1 MEVISFNDFMRD
13 TYKTKNN
20 YISKEKVNDISALLV
35 ANLLCTESVN
45 AANIDT
51 AGIKIL
57 GICRNVG
64 YWMCLIMASIEII
77 KSLMQGN
84 TKGVSSIIVK
94 YGLGYGSLF
103 IMPWIFD
110 LIKSLFS

>member
-1 MEVISFNDFMRD
+1 MEVISFNDFMQN
-13 TYKTKNN
+13 TYKTKAN
-20 YISKEKVNDISALLV
+20 YIDKEKVNDISALLV
-35 ANLLCTESVN
+35 SNLLCTQNVY
-45 AANIDT
+45 AANIDV
-51 AGIKIL
+51 AGAKIL

-64 YWMCLIMASIEII
+64 YWMCLVMASVEII

-84 TKGVSSIIVK
+84 TKGVSSIIIK